1 MSFSCFLFFLY
12 RQYVCF
18 NFRYCYFDTFPF
30 RLNGWYIDLFRV
42 VKLIGKNVIKKWI
55 LELNGIRFFLTFN
68 GFLNK
73 TLTSKIMFRAHAL
86 NRVSS
91 ARNSVLCVL
100 CICFDGRL
108 STCVPDKHSKPISEI
123 KRWIKKICTL
133 YLGFIFAE
141 FSPSLSLSKFYL
153 QIWLIY
159 IYEQGKIFMTKR
171 YI

>member
-18 NFRYCYFDTFPF
+18 NFRYCCFDTFPF